1 MAIEMTNELRAKLI
15 SARAEEVESILAEAG
30 VEATQVEIDRF
41 KFEIDRAAEHDGERI
56 SLDELD
62 AVSGG
67 SLWDYFYDRDGCFAT
82 VEYGSDCTLN
92 DGGCDLLFNNYFRG
106 PVNVQCSCG
115 RYMFKYGLAG
125 EPGSLHGV
133 LKCPYCK
140 NTIDVDMRVFTNLEA
155 TH

>member
-1 MAIEMTNELRAKLI
+1 M
-15 SARAEEVESILAEAG
+15 
-30 VEATQVEIDRF
+30 
-41 KFEIDRAAEHDGERI
+41 
-56 SLDELD
+56 
-62 AVSGG
+62 
-67 SLWDYFYDRDGCFAT
+67 
-82 VEYGSDCTLN
+82 
-92 DGGCDLLFNNYFRG
+92 
-106 PVNVQCSCG
+106 QCSCG